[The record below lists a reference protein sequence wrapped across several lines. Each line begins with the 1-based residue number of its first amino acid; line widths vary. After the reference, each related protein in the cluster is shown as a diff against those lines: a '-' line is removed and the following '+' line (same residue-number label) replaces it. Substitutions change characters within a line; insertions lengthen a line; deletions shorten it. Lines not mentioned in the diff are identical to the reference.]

1 VDVQIA
7 ADERERFFSTLE
19 ADVAFLT
26 GQNLMDYSLLLGI
39 HDSRQAD
46 SPSSPSHGGG
56 DPFSD
61 SDGYEEEEEEE
72 LGERPGGARFG
83 SPPGGAHARALP
95 RLASIDQGKGPM
107 EINPSVD
114 VYAIKSSHQ
123 FEWTEMYFMAL
134 IDILTDYGVK
144 KRTAQ
149 AAKTMKH
156 GAGAEISTVPPDQYA
171 RRFLDFMRRAIK

>member
-1 VDVQIA
+1 MLSIVGLLRGAPQ
-7 ADERERFFSTLE
+7 
-19 ADVAFLT
+19 FLT
-26 GQNLMDYSLLLGI
+26 GQNMMDYSLLLGI

-72 LGERPGGARFG
+72 LGEGPGGARFG

-114 VYAIKSSHQ
+114 VYAIKSSHRK
-123 FEWTEMYFMAL
+123 FLRISLCFFL
-134 IDILTDYGVK
+134 IFRHLF
-144 KRTAQ
+144 A
-149 AAKTMKH
+149 
-156 GAGAEISTVPPDQYA
+156 
-171 RRFLDFMRRAIK
+171 